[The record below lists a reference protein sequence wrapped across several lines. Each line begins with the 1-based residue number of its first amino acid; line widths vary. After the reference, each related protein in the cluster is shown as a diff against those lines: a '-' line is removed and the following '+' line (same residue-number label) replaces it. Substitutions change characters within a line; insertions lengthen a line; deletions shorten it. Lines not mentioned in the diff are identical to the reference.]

1 MCLLKAWHV
10 IMEPTAVD
18 RYGEYSGNYTSNLT
32 EIYLLFY
39 TLFGVPYLIY
49 TPTIMCV
56 ICSVDLLLRV
66 VMGLFRWTWLQRDP
80 ERPRTKGIILGL

>member
-1 MCLLKAWHV
+1 
-10 IMEPTAVD
+10 MEGKYDNT
-18 RYGEYSGNYTSNLT
+18 N
-32 EIYLLFY
+32 IY
-39 TLFGVPYLIY
+39 
-49 TPTIMCV
+49 MCV